1 MKYTPKIQHA
11 IRFSIKTHEIY
22 QKQKRKGKD
31 VPYIVHPLTVG
42 LILASAGADEDL
54 IIAGILHDT
63 IEDSIE
69 TKKVTKEMIVKRF
82 GENVADLVL
91 SITEEKNLPWEETK
105 EKAIEHVKMLSHDSL
120 MLKSAD
126 ILANNSDLCDD
137 YKNKGE
143 EAFKIFGAN
152 KKRKLKEQSDLI
164 KAILKKWPE
173 SPFKKDLNFILK
185 SLESM
190 DI

>member
-1 MKYTPKIQHA
+1 MKHTPKIQHA
-11 IRFSIKTHEIY
+11 IRFSIKTHEVD

-31 VPYIVHPLTVG
+31 IPYIIHPLTVG
-42 LILASAGADEDL
+42 LILASSGANEDL

-69 TKKVTKEMIVKRF
+69 TKKVTKKMIVDRF
-82 GENVADLVL
+82 GDNVADLVL
-91 SITEEKNLPWEETK
+91 SVTEEKNLPWEEVK
-105 EKAIEHVKMLSHDSL
+105 EKAIEHIKILSHDSL

-126 ILANNSDLCDD
+126 IIANNSELCDD
-137 YKNKGE
+137 FKKKGE
-143 EAFKIFGAN
+143 DAFKIFGAS

-173 SPFKKDLNFILK
+173 ITLKKDLNFILK
-185 SLESM
+185 SLENM
-190 DI
+190 EV